1 MDLQIKKFKDLTEE
15 QVTNYLNEINN
26 YGLYHSPAVIK
37 YQLSTKPSCENL
49 SFFCFD
55 NKIPLAFVPLGIY
68 EKNTTKKISFGETS
82 CHLPALNIEIS
93 SNLKKKVLDEIF
105 KRIHLIMKNKNIDY
119 ADFFYHPIFAKKLSS
134 KRTTDITYS
143 NSFTILKYFQMEV
156 VTNNTNIVD
165 LRVDKKELENNL
177 QARKR
182 KEFKKEFY
190 NQLKFIKINK
200 SNSSSSE
207 IEHYFKNYK
216 DIHFKSSGKKT
227 RQEKSWFNYLQMI
240 KDGISTLFF
249 LSYKDELISG
259 IICLDFHD
267 YSVAASQA
275 SLKKEN
281 YLKYSIR
288 SFLEWNV
295 INSYKNRKFKFYEI
309 GQTFYFDQKHHNAID
324 EKHKRIGDFKTRFG
338 ANMFPRHYFRIKK
351 KFKTYYEKI

>member
-143 NSFTILKYFQMEV
+143 NSFTILK
-156 VTNNTNIVD
+156 
-165 LRVDKKELENNL
+165 
-177 QARKR
+177 
-182 KEFKKEFY
+182 
-190 NQLKFIKINK
+190 
-200 SNSSSSE
+200 
-207 IEHYFKNYK
+207 
-216 DIHFKSSGKKT
+216 
-227 RQEKSWFNYLQMI
+227 
-240 KDGISTLFF
+240 
-249 LSYKDELISG
+249 
-259 IICLDFHD
+259 C
-267 YSVAASQA
+267 
-275 SLKKEN
+275 
-281 YLKYSIR
+281 
-288 SFLEWNV
+288 
-295 INSYKNRKFKFYEI
+295 
-309 GQTFYFDQKHHNAID
+309 
-324 EKHKRIGDFKTRFG
+324 
-338 ANMFPRHYFRIKK
+338 
-351 KFKTYYEKI
+351 